1 MDKKKKVTI
10 EDLGLKFDGMP
21 EAQSVFLRKCA
32 EMVVSV
38 VNKSNEGLISD
49 AEFIEKMNEA
59 IKPFK
64 DVDNESFKSLVK
76 ENEDLQ
82 KLIKNLGEEL
92 EKLKKDGRIGPDFV
106 SKFDDSFNEMYDSEK
121 FQHFINDHGPAAKG
135 FVMKDVSLTGNYT
148 GTSRAMLTQQSG
160 IIVTQATDKKDHI
173 RNHIAMLESDEEKTS
188 ITYQEIY
195 DVDRNARYVAEN
207 GMLPESSFKVR
218 EKSAEVKRC
227 GTYFKIS
234 KRMLKNRKFV
244 RAFVLLKIVQAVR
257 NAEDFG
263 LIYGDGNG
271 DNLKGIANY
280 EGVLNVADVLTSAIV
295 TVPAGSVTKI
305 EEVVN
310 GVRLTIDKP
319 YDLLM
324 EGLKLTV
331 SGATK
336 NTGLNATWDV
346 IKINDTQLLLEG
358 ATLTDKADAS
368 IATDTEALKLVAKN
382 GLYQSIETPNSTD
395 ALKGAIAV
403 MSYAEFDPTIL
414 CLNPLTITAIACE
427 KATDGNALNNA
438 NEISSGKIGSVTVLP
453 CKDIPVGEYFLGDF
467 ESGCALIEYTPLM
480 LEWCDDVETKLKNQV
495 VLYAQEE
502 LIFPVMKPHAFAKG
516 KISALKTALKKT
528 V

>member
-1 MDKKKKVTI
+1 MKKLKV
-10 EDLGLKFDGMP
+10 EDLDLKFEGIP
-21 EAQSVFLRKCA
+21 EAQATFLRKSA
-32 EMVVSV
+32 EMI
-38 VNKSNEGLISD
+38 VNAVNLGNSD
-49 AEFIEKMNEA
+49 KLSTEELATTLKEA
-59 IKPFK
+59 IKPFEGINN
-64 DVDNESFKSLVK
+64 DSFQALVK
-76 ENEDLQ
+76 ENEELQ
-82 KLIKNLGEEL
+82 TVVKSLGEEIA
-92 EKLKKDGRIGPDFV
+92 KLKQKGVSTDFISQFDEDFNRMYE
-106 SKFDDSFNEMYDSEK
+106 SKSFQA
-121 FQHFINDHGPAAKG
+121 FVNDHGPAAKG
-135 FVMKDVSLTGNYT
+135 FVIKDVSLTNNYT

-173 RNHIAMLESDEEKTS
+173 RNHIAMLESDDEKTS
-188 ITYQEIY
+188 ITYQEVY

-218 EKSAEVKRC
+218 EKTAEVKRV
-227 GTYFKIS
+227 GTHFRLS

-263 LIYGDGNG
+263 IIYGDGSG
-271 DNLKGIANY
+271 DNLQGITTYA
-280 EGVLNVADVLTSAIV
+280 GVQKVETILSSEIV
-295 TVPAGSVTKI
+295 TVAAGNVTKI
-305 EEVVN
+305 EEAGN
-310 GVRLTIDKP
+310 GVILTIDKP

-324 EGLKLTV
+324 EGLKLVV

-336 NTGLNATWDV
+336 NTVLNSTFDV
-346 IKINDTQLLLEG
+346 IKLNDTQLLLDG
-358 ATLTDKADAS
+358 VALTNKTTADL
-368 IATDTEALKLVAKN
+368 ATDLETLKLVAKN
-382 GLYQSIETPNSTD
+382 GLYQSIETPNSMD

-438 NEISSGKIGSVTVLP
+438 NEINSGRIGSVTILP

-467 ESGCALIEYTPLM
+467 ESGCALIEYTPMM

-502 LIFPVMKPHAFAKG
+502 LIFPVMKPHAFARG
-516 KISALKTALKKT
+516 KISALKTALKKQS
-528 V
+528 